1 MNSLLLS
8 FLPSLGMAL
17 LHVLW
22 QALLIATVTA
32 LALRALRGAKAQT
45 RYLVCCSA
53 LLACAALPVT
63 YVLTHSDA
71 NNRHPSSLSIL
82 SIATLTGANDV
93 NAMASRSPFDTQSKV
108 GQMLV
113 TLEQQMK
120 RVVVDTPQLLW
131 CWALGVAVMALRMAL
146 GLFWVR
152 NLVAHAQLKTYP
164 EWQKKLNQ
172 FAQQMGMQREIR
184 MGISDDISAPVTAG
198 WWRPMVIVPTSLF
211 SAMPVDLLEALLAHE
226 IAHIKRYDYVVN
238 LLQSAIEI
246 FLFYHPA
253 VWWLSKQIRIEREQI
268 ADDLAAGL
276 LGEPR
281 RLALALSE
289 LDQIQFN
296 FVQAAN
302 GGNLMSR
309 ITRLVRPDVPTKTLP
324 WKMLVSMIGLST
336 ACVVLYAQANV
347 MEQNSAVKA
356 PATPDAP
363 PAPKSPPAPPA
374 PAPAPA
380 PAQVSIPA
388 PPVPVSMPTP
398 SAPPAP
404 PLEPRPPK
412 ASKKESGDFALIKI
426 LNANSTNITSNGKF
440 DQAEIA
446 LLKGKSKDETLWFRD
461 NGTLYA
467 IRDQATLNRVRQ
479 AYQPMEELGK
489 EMKVRGNK
497 MDIYGK
503 LMNQISKEMRNVSLD
518 IQPVEQEKLKD
529 FEERMKPLFVKMAA
543 QITEA
548 EANLKSARNDEERA
562 QFQKEISKLG
572 KMSKFMNEEIQLR
585 RDDLIGKQVVEE
597 RPSIQ
602 ELSNRMNI
610 IAKPMDQLGKEMNQL
625 GEQMNQLSKQADNE
639 VRELIQA
646 AKQKGLVTPLE
657 KM

>member
-1 MNSLLLS
+1 MNTLLLS
-8 FLPSLGMAL
+8 FLPILGMAL

-22 QALLIATVTA
+22 QALLIAMLTA

-53 LLACAALPVT
+53 LLACAALPVA
-63 YVLTHSDA
+63 YVVTHSDA
-71 NNRHPSSLSIL
+71 NNMNPSSLNTL
-82 SIATLTGANDV
+82 SIETLTGQNDV
-93 NAMASRSPFDTQSKV
+93 NSLASRFPFDTQSKV

-172 FAQQMGMQREIR
+172 FAQQMGIQREIR
-184 MGISDDISAPVTAG
+184 MGVSNQISAPVTAG
-198 WWRPMVIVPTSLF
+198 WWRPIVIVPSSLF

-253 VWWLSKQIRIEREQI
+253 VWWLSKQIRIAREQI

-289 LDQIQFN
+289 LEQFQ
-296 FVQAAN
+296 FSHPQLAQAAH

-309 ITRLVRPDVPTKTLP
+309 ITRLVRPEVPTKTLP

-356 PATPDAP
+356 PATPVAP
-363 PAPKSPPAPPA
+363 PAP
-374 PAPAPA
+374 
-380 PAQVSIPA
+380 
-388 PPVPVSMPTP
+388 
-398 SAPPAP
+398 
-404 PLEPRPPK
+404 R
-412 ASKKESGDFALIKI
+412 FA
-426 LNANSTNITSNGKF
+426 
-440 DQAEIA
+440 
-446 LLKGKSKDETLWFRD
+446 
-461 NGTLYA
+461 
-467 IRDQATLNRVRQ
+467 
-479 AYQPMEELGK
+479 
-489 EMKVRGNK
+489 
-497 MDIYGK
+497 
-503 LMNQISKEMRNVSLD
+503 
-518 IQPVEQEKLKD
+518 
-529 FEERMKPLFVKMAA
+529 
-543 QITEA
+543 
-548 EANLKSARNDEERA
+548 
-562 QFQKEISKLG
+562 
-572 KMSKFMNEEIQLR
+572 
-585 RDDLIGKQVVEE
+585 
-597 RPSIQ
+597 
-602 ELSNRMNI
+602 
-610 IAKPMDQLGKEMNQL
+610 
-625 GEQMNQLSKQADNE
+625 
-639 VRELIQA
+639 
-646 AKQKGLVTPLE
+646 
-657 KM
+657 